1 MHHTVDQKVAVF
13 CLEEL
18 GPAVANIFDSY
29 ECYSGHEIGL
39 VSDFVTVT
47 DVKAILEDVFSNTTI
62 DIDIVE
68 GADKGSV
75 DSVDR
80 MKKEE
85 QQQPPQPPL
94 HNTTITPNGTYAK
107 DLGQLFASLGH
118 VDAVRLRHSVAR
130 TFQLVPNAKN
140 LRRWVE
146 QNQDNPEFREKLG
159 LR

>member
-1 MHHTVDQKVAVF
+1 VAVF

-47 DVKAILEDVFSNTTI
+47 EVKALLENVFTDTTI
-62 DIDIVE
+62 DITVKQE
-68 GADKGSV
+68 N
-75 DSVDR
+75 
-80 MKKEE
+80 KEE
-85 QQQPPQPPL
+85 KGAAISIVPPKEQQSL
-94 HNTTITPNGTYAK
+94 RSITTKGTYAK

-118 VDAVRLRHSVAR
+118 TEAVRARHSVAK
-130 TFQLVPNAKN
+130 TFKLVPNAKN

-146 QNQDNPEFREKLG
+146 ENQDNPDFREKLG

>member
-1 MHHTVDQKVAVF
+1 VPVNVDQKVAVF

-39 VSDFVTVT
+39 VSDFVTVSE
-47 DVKAILEDVFSNTTI
+47 VKALLEDVFTDTTI
-62 DIDIVE
+62 DIDIKRE
-68 GADKGSV
+68 EKEKGGV
-75 DSVDR
+75 TVP
-80 MKKEE
+80 KE
-85 QQQPPQPPL
+85 PQSPRS
-94 HNTTITPNGTYAK
+94 ITPKGTYAK

-118 VDAVRLRHSVAR
+118 TEAVRSRHSIAK
-130 TFQLVPNAKN
+130 TFKLVPNAKN

-146 QNQDNPEFREKLG
+146 QNKDNPDFREKLG